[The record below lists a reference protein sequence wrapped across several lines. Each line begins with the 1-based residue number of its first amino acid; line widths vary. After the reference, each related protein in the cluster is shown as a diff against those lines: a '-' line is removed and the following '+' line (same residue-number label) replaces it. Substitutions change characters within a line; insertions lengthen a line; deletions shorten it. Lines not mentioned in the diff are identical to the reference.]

1 MERHVK
7 SFRDL
12 YNCVVENDL
21 EKADAIRRFYNEYFA
36 VSDLTA
42 EFYLETVQDIFQEY
56 TLPRGRMAWRGRI
69 VNPALIRRT
78 VLLTVEGERDDICAI
93 GQTMAAQEL
102 CSAIPTYKK
111 LHHMQAGVGHY
122 GVFSGR
128 RWERE
133 IYPVVRDVIL
143 SSA

>member
-1 MERHVK
+1 
-7 SFRDL
+7 
-12 YNCVVENDL
+12 
-21 EKADAIRRFYNEYFA
+21 
-36 VSDLTA
+36 
-42 EFYLETVQDIFQEY
+42 
-56 TLPRGRMAWRGRI
+56 
-69 VNPALIRRT
+69 
-78 VLLTVEGERDDICAI
+78 LLTVEGERDDICSI

-102 CSAIPTYKK
+102 CSGIPTYMK

-128 RWERE
+128 RWERQ